1 MRCQDALPHL
11 DFVGRQNAL
20 TSSPPFGL
28 DSADDKPL
36 LGRHGLPCAIKNP
49 DGLTWAVMDGIAHTL
64 IANRWTSDAWRN
76 QVVNAKPVTQA
87 PPLCSAEQL
96 RQINPHT
103 WGTPICMKARVHS
116 STHCQ
121 NMLGCAA
128 MEFDRSVVED
138 KALFSAIARA
148 AAEPCHDI
156 PLNDTRAWTGFSYPP
171 ALARHF
177 LGCDSGKV
185 HGRKLLNRVELHS
198 DGQLIL
204 DIRLDN

>member
-1 MRCQDALPHL
+1 MHLPRHLRLGLTALM
-11 DFVGRQNAL
+11 
-20 TSSPPFGL
+20 TSLCLAVTACHAPSVAFL
-28 DSADDKPL
+28 
-36 LGRHGLPCAIKNP
+36 KNP

-96 RQINPHT
+96 RQINPQT

-148 AAEPCHDI
+148 AAEPCRDI